1 MDKETYEL
9 LAATSVSD
17 GKQRYNEA
25 QIRSMVGAPR
35 IEEENTCTCGANINE
50 CDDTYS
56 HMTQGV

>member
-9 LAATSVSD
+9 LAATSVRD

-25 QIRSMVGAPR
+25 QIRSMVGTPS
-35 IEEENTCTCGANINE
+35 IEEENTCTCGVNINE